1 MTLTPLHNTPLLFA
15 LERNPQPGNR
25 AFPPL
30 RSTVEKRTFPQVGPY
45 EQVTTENFPLDFF
58 LTCEPLGNTIQLQGF
73 DGCDSVEADSPIEH
87 HPGRT
92 GERML
97 TLRGEHFYFTE
108 NIGVIF
114 QNERFCPRSPVSRA
128 SELLP
133 DALAG
138 WISRGN
144 GILAEVRSRH
154 CPQ

>member
-1 MTLTPLHNTPLLFA
+1 LFA
-15 LERNPQPGNR
+15 LERNPQSGNP

-30 RSTVEKRTFPQVGPY
+30 RRTVEKCTFPQVSPY
-45 EQVTTENFPLDFF
+45 EEVTTENFASDFF

-97 TLRGEHFYFTE
+97 TLRGEHFCFTE

-114 QNERFCPRSPVSRA
+114 QNGHAASVLPAAFPVPQA
-128 SELLP
+128 LEPLP

-138 WISRGN
+138 RISP
-144 GILAEVRSRH
+144 GIGTLAATATRNSL
-154 CPQ
+154 